1 MMEIHL
7 IFTSSNQLKMSIA
20 NNLNQHL
27 GLKICFSLVYSI
39 ESVDGGTITKKVGRY
54 YEILFEKSEIFIT
67 LQKTKIGSY
76 NLSCGPEGLFLID
89 DANKKLECFIHPLI
103 FENPVPRVQYTEYQE
118 KILQPV
124 IPLPFSSQLKQQFI
138 KITNLKFKIQS
149 QEQDFFKN
157 IKNITEVSNINF
169 NTENGYEIV
178 FLNQENKPLFLIKN
192 INGDLLDRDTCLK
205 AFRSRPDIVIHL
217 ATYPRAKIVDQDP
230 INGIPK
236 VIGTTTNLLWH
247 ASKFETKKFVYI
259 SSSMVYGDFVD
270 GTKED
275 ANTKPKNIYG
285 EAKLTGERMV
295 KLFAKRDGLNYNI
308 IRPSGV
314 YGPGDMPDRVVSKFF
329 EKAMSN
335 KTITLH
341 NGENKVDFTYRQD
354 AARGIILAALSSVAN
369 VSFNITAG
377 NATSLR
383 TLAEKIIEITGS
395 DSDIEDIGNHKL
407 YPMRGTLDISRAK
420 DLLDYAPE
428 FTLEQGLKSYYDWLQ
443 NKI

>member
-1 MMEIHL
+1 M
-7 IFTSSNQLKMSIA
+7 
-20 NNLNQHL
+20 
-27 GLKICFSLVYSI
+27 KILVT
-39 ESVDGGTITKKVGRY
+39 GGKG
-54 YEILFEKSEIFIT
+54 F
-67 LQKTKIGSY
+67 IGSKIVEM
-76 NLSCGPEGLFLID
+76 LSNDGHKVTVVDNHDTYGIMTKQELYKLYEWRTR
-89 DANKKLECFIHPLI
+89 NWKLE
-103 FENPVPRVQYTEYQE
+103 NVSM
-118 KILQPV
+118 
-124 IPLPFSSQLKQQFI
+124 IP
-138 KITNLKFKIQS
+138 
-149 QEQDFFKN
+149 
-157 IKNITEVSNINF
+157 
-169 NTENGYEIV
+169 
-178 FLNQENKPLFLIKN
+178 
-192 INGDLLDRDTCLK
+192 GDILDRLVCLK
-205 AFRSRPDIVIHL
+205 AFSHNPEIVIHL
-217 ATYPRAKIVDQDP
+217 ATYPRAKIVDEDP
-230 INGIPK
+230 ILGIPK
-236 VIGTTTNLLWH
+236 VINTTTNLLWH
-247 ASKFETKKFVYI
+247 SSKWNIKKFVYI

-295 KLFAKRDGLNYNI
+295 KLFAKRDELNYNI

-383 TLAEKIIEITGS
+383 TLAEKIIDITGS

-420 DLLDYAPE
+420 DLLEYEPQ
-428 FTLEQGLKSYYDWLQ
+428 FTLDQGLKSYYDWLQ
-443 NKI
+443 N

>member
-1 MMEIHL
+1 MKILVTGGKGFIGSKIVEML
-7 IFTSSNQLKMSIA
+7 SNDG
-20 NNLNQHL
+20 HT
-27 GLKICFSLVYSI
+27 VTV
-39 ESVDGGTITKKVGRY
+39 VDNHDTYGIMTKQELDKL
-54 YEILFEKSEIFIT
+54 YEWRTRNWKSENV
-67 LQKTKIGSY
+67 SM
-76 NLSCGPEGLFLID
+76 
-89 DANKKLECFIHPLI
+89 
-103 FENPVPRVQYTEYQE
+103 
-118 KILQPV
+118 
-124 IPLPFSSQLKQQFI
+124 IP
-138 KITNLKFKIQS
+138 
-149 QEQDFFKN
+149 
-157 IKNITEVSNINF
+157 
-169 NTENGYEIV
+169 
-178 FLNQENKPLFLIKN
+178 
-192 INGDLLDRDTCLK
+192 GDILDRLVCLK
-205 AFRSRPDIVIHL
+205 AFSHNPEIVIHL
-217 ATYPRAKIVDQDP
+217 ATYPRAKIVDEDP
-230 INGIPK
+230 ILGIPK
-236 VIGTTTNLLWH
+236 VINTTTNLLWH
-247 ASKFETKKFVYI
+247 SSKWNIKKFVYI

-295 KLFAKRDGLNYNI
+295 KLFAKRDELNYNI

-377 NATSLR
+377 NAISLR
-383 TLAEKIIEITGS
+383 TLAEKIIDITGS

-420 DLLDYAPE
+420 DLLEYEPQ
-428 FTLEQGLKSYYDWLQ
+428 FTLDQGLKSYYDWLQ
-443 NKI
+443 N

>member
-1 MMEIHL
+1 MKILVTGGKGFIGSKIVEML
-7 IFTSSNQLKMSIA
+7 SNDGHK
-20 NNLNQHL
+20 
-27 GLKICFSLVYSI
+27 VTV
-39 ESVDGGTITKKVGRY
+39 VDNHDTYGIMTKQELDKLYKWRTRNW
-54 YEILFEKSEIFIT
+54 KSENV
-67 LQKTKIGSY
+67 SM
-76 NLSCGPEGLFLID
+76 
-89 DANKKLECFIHPLI
+89 
-103 FENPVPRVQYTEYQE
+103 VP
-118 KILQPV
+118 
-124 IPLPFSSQLKQQFI
+124 
-138 KITNLKFKIQS
+138 
-149 QEQDFFKN
+149 
-157 IKNITEVSNINF
+157 
-169 NTENGYEIV
+169 
-178 FLNQENKPLFLIKN
+178 
-192 INGDLLDRDTCLK
+192 GDILDRLVCLK
-205 AFRSRPDIVIHL
+205 AFSHNPEIVIHL
-217 ATYPRAKIVDQDP
+217 ATYPRAKIVDEDP
-230 INGIPK
+230 ILGIPK
-236 VIGTTTNLLWH
+236 VINTTTNLLWH
-247 ASKFETKKFVYI
+247 SSKWDIKKFVYI

-383 TLAEKIIEITGS
+383 TLAEKIIDITGS

-407 YPMRGTLDISRAK
+407 YPMRGTLDIGRAK
-420 DLLDYAPE
+420 DLLEYEPQ
-428 FTLEQGLKSYYDWLQ
+428 FTLDQGLKSYYDWLQ

>member
-1 MMEIHL
+1 MKILVTGGKGFIGSKIVEML
-7 IFTSSNQLKMSIA
+7 SNDG
-20 NNLNQHL
+20 HT
-27 GLKICFSLVYSI
+27 VTV
-39 ESVDGGTITKKVGRY
+39 VDNHDTYGIMTKQELDKL
-54 YEILFEKSEIFIT
+54 YEWRTRNWKSENV
-67 LQKTKIGSY
+67 SM
-76 NLSCGPEGLFLID
+76 
-89 DANKKLECFIHPLI
+89 
-103 FENPVPRVQYTEYQE
+103 
-118 KILQPV
+118 
-124 IPLPFSSQLKQQFI
+124 IP
-138 KITNLKFKIQS
+138 
-149 QEQDFFKN
+149 
-157 IKNITEVSNINF
+157 
-169 NTENGYEIV
+169 
-178 FLNQENKPLFLIKN
+178 
-192 INGDLLDRDTCLK
+192 GDILDRLVCLK
-205 AFRSRPDIVIHL
+205 AFSHNPEIVIHL
-217 ATYPRAKIVDQDP
+217 ATYPRAKIVDEDP
-230 INGIPK
+230 ILGIPK
-236 VIGTTTNLLWH
+236 VINTTTNLLWH
-247 ASKFETKKFVYI
+247 SSKWNIKKFVYI

-383 TLAEKIIEITGS
+383 TLAEKIIDITGS

-407 YPMRGTLDISRAK
+407 YPMRGTLDIGRAK
-420 DLLDYAPE
+420 DLLEYEPQ
-428 FTLEQGLKSYYDWLQ
+428 FTLDQGLKSYYDWLQ
-443 NKI
+443 N